1 MTSLNIWFQGARP
14 KTLGAAIAPV
24 FVGSSIAYYEKSFDL
39 TISLL
44 ALLVSISI
52 QIAVNYANDYSD
64 GIKGTDD
71 QRVGPVRLVGQ
82 KLASPKSVKTAA
94 IIFFSIA
101 ALAGLFITILSNQW
115 WFLLLGL
122 SAIVAA
128 WTYTGGPK
136 PYGYAGLGE
145 LFVFI
150 YFGLVAVLGTTY
162 AQTLYLKPYF
172 FLYAISIGL
181 FASAILIANNLR
193 DREKDKQNKKNTL
206 AVKLGDQKTR
216 ILYVLLMI
224 LPFILVLSLFTY
236 NSINPGTRIG
246 ATIQIQLLA
255 LFLAWRSIKPVINK
269 VMGKDL
275 IPVLIKTGQT
285 ELLWALLVS
294 LALVLE
300 TN

>member
-24 FVGSSIAYYEKSFDL
+24 LVGSSIAYYEKSFSL
-39 TISLL
+39 IISLL
-44 ALLVSISI
+44 ALVVSVSI

-71 QRVGPVRLVGQ
+71 HRVGPVRLVGQ
-82 KLASPKSVKTAA
+82 KLASPQAVKTAA
-94 IIFFSIA
+94 MLFFFVA
-101 ALAGLFITILSNQW
+101 ALSGLFITILSKQW

-122 SAIVAA
+122 SAFIAA

-145 LFVFI
+145 VFVFI
-150 YFGLVAVLGTTY
+150 YFGLVAVIGTTY
-162 AQTLYLKPYF
+162 AQTLYIKPYF

-181 FASAILIANNLR
+181 FASAILVANNLR
-193 DREKDKQNKKNTL
+193 DREKDKQNNKNTL

-216 ILYVLLMI
+216 NLYVLFMV
-224 LPFILVLSLFTY
+224 LPFILLMSLFIF
-236 NSINPGTRIG
+236 NSINQGTRIG

-255 LFLAWRSIKPVINK
+255 LVFAWRSIKPVINK
-269 VMGKDL
+269 VAGKEL
-275 IPVLIKTGQT
+275 IPVLVNTGKT

>member
-24 FVGSSIAYYEKSFDL
+24 LVGSSIAYYEKSFSL
-39 TISLL
+39 TIFLL
-44 ALLVSISI
+44 ALVVSVSI

-82 KLASPKSVKTAA
+82 KLASPQAVKTAA
-94 IIFFSIA
+94 MLFFLVA
-101 ALAGLFITILSNQW
+101 ALSGLFITILSKQW

-122 SAIVAA
+122 SAFIAA

-145 LFVFI
+145 VFVFI
-150 YFGLVAVLGTTY
+150 YFGLVAVIGTTY
-162 AQTLYLKPYF
+162 AQTLYVKPYF

-181 FASAILIANNLR
+181 FASAILVANNLR
-193 DREKDKQNKKNTL
+193 DREKDKQNNKNTL

-216 ILYVLLMI
+216 NLYVLFLV
-224 LPFILVLSLFTY
+224 LPFILIMSLFIF

-255 LFLAWRSIKPVINK
+255 LVFAWRSIKPVINK
-269 VMGKDL
+269 VAGKEL
-275 IPVLIKTGQT
+275 IPVLVNTGKT

>member
-24 FVGSSIAYYEKSFDL
+24 LVGSSIAFYEKSFNL

-44 ALLVSISI
+44 ALLVSVSI
-52 QIAVNYANDYSD
+52 QIAVNYSNDYSD

-94 IIFFSIA
+94 ILFFLIA
-101 ALAGLFITILSNQW
+101 ALAGLIITILSQQW

-145 LFVFI
+145 VFVFI
-150 YFGLVAVLGTTY
+150 YFGLVAVIGTTY
-162 AQTLYLKPYF
+162 AQTLFLKPYF
-172 FLYAISIGL
+172 LLYAISIGL
-181 FASAILIANNLR
+181 FASAILVANNLR
-193 DREKDKQNKKNTL
+193 DREKDKQNNKNTL

-216 ILYVLLMI
+216 NLYVLLML
-224 LPFILVLSLFTY
+224 LPFILIVSLFIY
-236 NSINPGTRIG
+236 NQINSGTRIG

-255 LFLAWRSIKPVINK
+255 LVLAWKSIKPVINK
-269 VMGKDL
+269 VSGKDL
-275 IPVLIKTGQT
+275 IPVLVNTGKT

-294 LALVLE
+294 LALILE

>member
-24 FVGSSIAYYEKSFDL
+24 LVGSSIAFYEKSFNL

-44 ALLVSISI
+44 ALLVSVSI

-94 IIFFSIA
+94 ILFFLIA
-101 ALAGLFITILSNQW
+101 ALAGLIITILSQQW

-145 LFVFI
+145 VFVFI
-150 YFGLVAVLGTTY
+150 YFGLVAVIGTTY
-162 AQTLYLKPYF
+162 AQTLFFKPYF
-172 FLYAISIGL
+172 LLYAISIGL
-181 FASAILIANNLR
+181 FASAILVANNLR
-193 DREKDKQNKKNTL
+193 DREKDKQNNKNTL
-206 AVKLGDQKTR
+206 AVKLEDQKTR
-216 ILYVLLMI
+216 NLYVLLML
-224 LPFILVLSLFTY
+224 LPFILIVSLFIY
-236 NSINPGTRIG
+236 NQINSGTRIG

-255 LFLAWRSIKPVINK
+255 LVLAWKSIKPVINK
-269 VMGKDL
+269 VSGKDL
-275 IPVLIKTGQT
+275 IPVLVNTGKT

-294 LALVLE
+294 LALILE

>member
-14 KTLGAAIAPV
+14 KTLGAAVAPV
-24 FVGSSIAYYEKSFDL
+24 LVGSSIAYYEKSFSL
-39 TISLL
+39 IISLS
-44 ALLVSISI
+44 ALVVSVSI

-82 KLASPKSVKTAA
+82 KLASPQSVKTAA
-94 IIFFSIA
+94 ILFFFVA
-101 ALAGLFITILSNQW
+101 ALSGLFITILSKQW

-122 SAIVAA
+122 SAFIAA

-145 LFVFI
+145 VFVFI
-150 YFGLVAVLGTTY
+150 YFGLVAVIGTTY
-162 AQTLYLKPYF
+162 AQTLYIKPYF

-181 FASAILIANNLR
+181 FASAILVANNLR
-193 DREKDKQNKKNTL
+193 DREKDKQNNKNTL

-216 ILYVLLMI
+216 NLYVLFMV
-224 LPFILVLSLFTY
+224 LPFILIMSLFIF

-255 LFLAWRSIKPVINK
+255 LVFAWRSIKSVINN
-269 VMGKDL
+269 VSGKEL
-275 IPVLIKTGQT
+275 IPVLVNTGKT

>member
-24 FVGSSIAYYEKSFDL
+24 LVGSSIAFYEKSFNL

-44 ALLVSISI
+44 ALLVSVSI

-82 KLASPKSVKTAA
+82 KLASPKSVKLVA
-94 IIFFSIA
+94 ILFFLIA
-101 ALAGLFITILSNQW
+101 ALAGLIITILSQQW

-145 LFVFI
+145 VFVFI
-150 YFGLVAVLGTTY
+150 YFGLVAVIGTTY
-162 AQTLYLKPYF
+162 AQTLFFKPYF
-172 FLYAISIGL
+172 LLYAISIGL
-181 FASAILIANNLR
+181 FASAILVANNLR
-193 DREKDKQNKKNTL
+193 DREKDKQNNKNTL

-216 ILYVLLMI
+216 NLYVLFMV
-224 LPFILVLSLFTY
+224 LPFILIVSLFIFNT
-236 NSINPGTRIG
+236 INPGTRIG

-255 LFLAWRSIKPVINK
+255 LVLAWKSIKPVINK
-269 VMGKDL
+269 VSGKDL
-275 IPVLIKTGQT
+275 IPVLVNTGKT

>member
-24 FVGSSIAYYEKSFDL
+24 LVGSSIAYYEKSFDL

-44 ALLVSISI
+44 ALLVSVSI

-181 FASAILIANNLR
+181 FASAILVANNLR
-193 DREKDKQNKKNTL
+193 DREKDKQNNKNTL

-216 ILYVLLMI
+216 NLYVLLMI
-224 LPFILVLSLFTY
+224 LPFILLLTLFIY
-236 NSINPGTRIG
+236 DRINPRIRIG

-255 LFLAWRSIKPVINK
+255 LFLAWSSIKPVIDQ
-269 VMGKDL
+269 VIGKEL

>member
-24 FVGSSIAYYEKSFDL
+24 LVGSSIAYYEKSFDL
-39 TISLL
+39 TISLM
-44 ALLVSISI
+44 ALMVSISI
-52 QIAVNYANDYSD
+52 QVAVNYANDYSD

-82 KLASPKSVKTAA
+82 KLASPKSVKIAA

-181 FASAILIANNLR
+181 FASAILVANNLR
-193 DREKDKQNKKNTL
+193 DREKDKQNNKNTL

-224 LPFILVLSLFTY
+224 LPFILVLSLSIY

>member
-24 FVGSSIAYYEKSFDL
+24 LVGSSIAYYEKSFSL

-52 QIAVNYANDYSD
+52 QVAVNYANDYSD

-82 KLASPKSVKTAA
+82 KLASPRSVKTAA
-94 IIFFSIA
+94 ILFFSVA
-101 ALAGLFITILSNQW
+101 ALSGLFITILSQQW
-115 WFLLLGL
+115 WFLLLGF

-145 LFVFI
+145 VFVFI
-150 YFGLVAVLGTTY
+150 YFGLVAVIGTTY
-162 AQTLYLKPYF
+162 AQTLFFKPYF
-172 FLYAISIGL
+172 LLYAISIGF
-181 FASAILIANNLR
+181 FASALLVANNLR
-193 DREKDKQNKKNTL
+193 DREKDKQNNKNTL
-206 AVKLGDQKTR
+206 AVKIGDKKTR
-216 ILYVLLMI
+216 NLYVLLMI
-224 LPFILVLSLFTY
+224 LPFILIVSLFIY
-236 NSINPGTRIG
+236 NIFNPGTRIG

-255 LFLAWRSIKPVINK
+255 FVLAWRSIKPVINK
-269 VMGKDL
+269 VTGRDL
-275 IPVLIKTGQT
+275 IPVLVNTGKT
-285 ELLWALLVS
+285 EILWALLVS
-294 LALVLE
+294 VALVLE

>member
-1 MTSLNIWFQGARP
+1 
-14 KTLGAAIAPV
+14 
-24 FVGSSIAYYEKSFDL
+24 
-39 TISLL
+39 L
-44 ALLVSISI
+44 ALVVSVSI

-82 KLASPKSVKTAA
+82 KLASPQAVKTAA
-94 IIFFSIA
+94 ILFFLVA
-101 ALAGLFITILSNQW
+101 ALSGLFITILSKQW

-122 SAIVAA
+122 SAFIAA

-145 LFVFI
+145 VFVFI
-150 YFGLVAVLGTTY
+150 YFGLVAVIGTTY
-162 AQTLYLKPYF
+162 AQTLYIKPYF

-181 FASAILIANNLR
+181 FASAILVANNLR
-193 DREKDKQNKKNTL
+193 DREKDKQNNKNTL

-216 ILYVLLMI
+216 NLYVLFMV
-224 LPFILVLSLFTY
+224 LPFILIVSLFIF

-255 LFLAWRSIKPVINK
+255 LVFAWRSIKPVINK
-269 VMGKDL
+269 VAGKEL
-275 IPVLIKTGQT
+275 IPVLVNTGKT

>member
-24 FVGSSIAYYEKSFDL
+24 LVGSSIAYYEKSFDL
-39 TISLL
+39 DISLL
-44 ALLVSISI
+44 ALLVSVSI
-52 QIAVNYANDYSD
+52 QIAVNFANDYSD

-122 SAIVAA
+122 SAIIAA

-181 FASAILIANNLR
+181 FASAILVANNLR

-216 ILYVLLMI
+216 NLYVLLMI
-224 LPFILVLSLFTY
+224 LPFILVLSLFIY
-236 NSINPGTRIG
+236 NGINPGARIG

-255 LFLAWRSIKPVINK
+255 LFLAWSSIKPVIDQ
-269 VMGKDL
+269 VIGKEL

>member
-24 FVGSSIAYYEKSFDL
+24 LVGSSIAYYEKSFDL

-44 ALLVSISI
+44 ALLVSVSI

-82 KLASPKSVKTAA
+82 KLASPKSVKAAA

-181 FASAILIANNLR
+181 FASAILVANNLR

-216 ILYVLLMI
+216 NLYVLLMI
-224 LPFILVLSLFTY
+224 LPFILVLSLFIY

-255 LFLAWRSIKPVINK
+255 LFLAWSSIKPVINK

-275 IPVLIKTGQT
+275 IPVLVKTGQT
-285 ELLWALLVS
+285 ELLWALLAS

>member
-24 FVGSSIAYYEKSFDL
+24 LVGSSIAYYEKSFSL

-52 QIAVNYANDYSD
+52 QVAVNYANDYSD

-82 KLASPKSVKTAA
+82 KLASPRSVKTAA
-94 IIFFSIA
+94 ILFFSVA
-101 ALAGLFITILSNQW
+101 ALSGLFITILSQQW
-115 WFLLLGL
+115 WFLLLGF

-145 LFVFI
+145 VFVFI
-150 YFGLVAVLGTTY
+150 YFGLVAVIGTTY
-162 AQTLYLKPYF
+162 AQTLFFKPYF
-172 FLYAISIGL
+172 LLYAISIGL
-181 FASAILIANNLR
+181 FASAILVANNLR
-193 DREKDKQNKKNTL
+193 DREKDKQNNKNTL
-206 AVKLGDQKTR
+206 AVKLGDKRTR
-216 ILYVLLMI
+216 NLYVLLMI
-224 LPFILVLSLFTY
+224 LPFILIVSLFIY
-236 NSINPGTRIG
+236 NIFNPGTRIG

-255 LFLAWRSIKPVINK
+255 FVLAWRSIKPVINK
-269 VMGKDL
+269 VTGRDL
-275 IPVLIKTGQT
+275 IPVLVNTGKT
-285 ELLWALLVS
+285 EILWALLVS
-294 LALVLE
+294 VALVLE

>member
-24 FVGSSIAYYEKSFDL
+24 LVGSSIAFYEKSFNL

-44 ALLVSISI
+44 ALLVSVSI

-94 IIFFSIA
+94 ILFFLIA
-101 ALAGLFITILSNQW
+101 ALAGLLITILSQQW

-122 SAIVAA
+122 SAFIAA

-145 LFVFI
+145 VFVFI
-150 YFGLVAVLGTTY
+150 YFGLVAVIGTTY
-162 AQTLYLKPYF
+162 AQTLFFKPYF
-172 FLYAISIGL
+172 LLYAISIGL
-181 FASAILIANNLR
+181 FASAILVANNLR
-193 DREKDKQNKKNTL
+193 DREKDKQNNKNTL

-216 ILYVLLMI
+216 NLYVLLML
-224 LPFILVLSLFTY
+224 LPFILIVSLFIY
-236 NSINPGTRIG
+236 NQINSGTRIG

-255 LFLAWRSIKPVINK
+255 LVLAWKSIKPVINK
-269 VMGKDL
+269 VSGKDL
-275 IPVLIKTGQT
+275 IPVLVNTGKT

>member
-24 FVGSSIAYYEKSFDL
+24 LVGSSIAYYEKSFDL

-44 ALLVSISI
+44 ALIVSISI

-82 KLASPKSVKTAA
+82 KLASPKSVKAAA

-181 FASAILIANNLR
+181 FASAILVANNLR

-216 ILYVLLMI
+216 NLYVLLMI
-224 LPFILVLSLFTY
+224 LPFILVLSLFIY
-236 NSINPGTRIG
+236 NGINPGTRIG

-255 LFLAWRSIKPVINK
+255 LFLAWSSIKPVINK
-269 VMGKDL
+269 VIGKEL

>member
-24 FVGSSIAYYEKSFDL
+24 IVGSSIAYYEKSFDL

-44 ALLVSISI
+44 ALVVSVSI

-94 IIFFSIA
+94 IIFFSLA
-101 ALAGLFITILSNQW
+101 ALAGLFITILSSQW

-150 YFGLVAVLGTTY
+150 YFGLVAVVGTTY

-181 FASAILIANNLR
+181 FASAILVANNLR
-193 DREKDKQNKKNTL
+193 DREKDKQNNKNTL

-216 ILYVLLMI
+216 SLYVLLMI
-224 LPFILVLSLFTY
+224 LPFILLLSLFIY
-236 NSINPGTRIG
+236 NRMNPGTRIG

-269 VMGKDL
+269 AMGKEL

-285 ELLWALLVS
+285 ELLWALLAS

>member
-24 FVGSSIAYYEKSFDL
+24 LVGSSIAFYEKSFNL

-44 ALLVSISI
+44 ALLVNVSI

-64 GIKGTDD
+64 GIKSTDD

-94 IIFFSIA
+94 ILFFLIA
-101 ALAGLFITILSNQW
+101 ALAGLIITILSQQW

-145 LFVFI
+145 VFVFI
-150 YFGLVAVLGTTY
+150 YFGLVAVIGTTY
-162 AQTLYLKPYF
+162 AQTLFFKPYF
-172 FLYAISIGL
+172 LLYAISIGL
-181 FASAILIANNLR
+181 FASAILVANNLR
-193 DREKDKQNKKNTL
+193 DREKDKQNNKNTL

-216 ILYVLLMI
+216 NLYVLLML
-224 LPFILVLSLFTY
+224 LPFILIVSLFIY
-236 NSINPGTRIG
+236 NQINSGTRIG

-255 LFLAWRSIKPVINK
+255 LVLAWKSIKPVINK
-269 VMGKDL
+269 VSGKDL
-275 IPVLIKTGQT
+275 IPVLVNTGKT

-294 LALVLE
+294 LALILE

>member
-24 FVGSSIAYYEKSFDL
+24 LVGSSIAYYEKSFDL

-44 ALLVSISI
+44 ALLVSVSI

-101 ALAGLFITILSNQW
+101 ALAGLLITILSNQW

-181 FASAILIANNLR
+181 FASAILVANNLR
-193 DREKDKQNKKNTL
+193 DREKDKQNNKNTL

-216 ILYVLLMI
+216 NLYVLFLI
-224 LPFILVLSLFTY
+224 LPFILLLSLFIY
-236 NSINPGTRIG
+236 NRINPGTRIG

-255 LFLAWRSIKPVINK
+255 LFLAWSSIKPVINK

-275 IPVLIKTGQT
+275 IPVLVKTGQT
-285 ELLWALLVS
+285 ELLWALLAS

>member
-24 FVGSSIAYYEKSFDL
+24 LVGSSIAFYEKSFNL

-44 ALLVSISI
+44 ALLVSVSI

-64 GIKGTDD
+64 GIKSTDD
-71 QRVGPVRLVGQ
+71 QRIGPVRLVGQ

-94 IIFFSIA
+94 ILFFLIA
-101 ALAGLFITILSNQW
+101 ALAGLIITILSQQW

-145 LFVFI
+145 VFVFI
-150 YFGLVAVLGTTY
+150 YFGLVAVIGTTY
-162 AQTLYLKPYF
+162 AQTLFFKPYF
-172 FLYAISIGL
+172 LLYAISIGL
-181 FASAILIANNLR
+181 FASAILVANNLR
-193 DREKDKQNKKNTL
+193 DREKDKQNNKNTL

-216 ILYVLLMI
+216 NLYVLLML
-224 LPFILVLSLFTY
+224 LPFILIVSLFIY
-236 NSINPGTRIG
+236 NQINSGTRIG

-255 LFLAWRSIKPVINK
+255 LVLAWKSIKPVINK
-269 VMGKDL
+269 VSGKDL
-275 IPVLIKTGQT
+275 IPVLVNTGKT

-294 LALVLE
+294 LALILE

>member
-24 FVGSSIAYYEKSFDL
+24 LVGSSIAYYEKSFDL

-44 ALLVSISI
+44 ALLVSVSI

-101 ALAGLFITILSNQW
+101 ALAGLLITILSNQW
-115 WFLLLGL
+115 WFLILGL

-181 FASAILIANNLR
+181 FASAILVANNLR
-193 DREKDKQNKKNTL
+193 DREKDKQNNKNTL

-216 ILYVLLMI
+216 NLYVLFMI
-224 LPFILVLSLFTY
+224 LPFILLLTLLLY
-236 NSINPGTRIG
+236 NRINPGARIG

-275 IPVLIKTGQT
+275 IPVLVKTGQT

>member
-24 FVGSSIAYYEKSFDL
+24 LVGSSIAFYEKSFNL

-44 ALLVSISI
+44 ALLVSVSI
-52 QIAVNYANDYSD
+52 QIAVNYSNDYSD

-94 IIFFSIA
+94 ILFFLIA
-101 ALAGLFITILSNQW
+101 ALAGLIITILSQQW

-128 WTYTGGPK
+128 CTYTGGPK

-145 LFVFI
+145 VFVFI
-150 YFGLVAVLGTTY
+150 YFGLVAVIGTTY
-162 AQTLYLKPYF
+162 AQTLFFKPYF
-172 FLYAISIGL
+172 LLYAISIGL
-181 FASAILIANNLR
+181 FASAILVANNLR
-193 DREKDKQNKKNTL
+193 DREKDKQNNKNTL

-216 ILYVLLMI
+216 NLHVLLML
-224 LPFILVLSLFTY
+224 LPFILIVSLFIY
-236 NSINPGTRIG
+236 NQINSGTRIG

-255 LFLAWRSIKPVINK
+255 LVLAWKSIKPVINK
-269 VMGKDL
+269 VSGKDL
-275 IPVLIKTGQT
+275 IPVLVNTGKT

-294 LALVLE
+294 LALILE

>member
-24 FVGSSIAYYEKSFDL
+24 LVGSSIAYYEKSFDL

-44 ALLVSISI
+44 ALMVSISI
-52 QIAVNYANDYSD
+52 QVAVNYANDYSD

-82 KLASPKSVKTAA
+82 KLASPKSVKTAS

-101 ALAGLFITILSNQW
+101 ALVGLFSTILSNQW

-181 FASAILIANNLR
+181 FASAILVANNLR
-193 DREKDKQNKKNTL
+193 DREKDKQNNKNTL

-216 ILYVLLMI
+216 NLYVLLMI
-224 LPFILVLSLFTY
+224 LPFILLLSLFIY
-236 NSINPGTRIG
+236 NRINPGIRIG

-255 LFLAWRSIKPVINK
+255 LFLAWRSIKPVINQ
-269 VMGKDL
+269 VTGKDL
-275 IPVLIKTGQT
+275 IPVLVKTGQT

>member
-24 FVGSSIAYYEKSFDL
+24 LVGSSIAFYEKSFNL
-39 TISLL
+39 IISLL
-44 ALLVSISI
+44 ALLVSVSI

-94 IIFFSIA
+94 ILFFLIA
-101 ALAGLFITILSNQW
+101 ALAGLLITILSQQW

-122 SAIVAA
+122 SAFIAA

-145 LFVFI
+145 VFVFI
-150 YFGLVAVLGTTY
+150 YFGLVAVIGTTY
-162 AQTLYLKPYF
+162 AQTLFFKPYF
-172 FLYAISIGL
+172 LLYAISIGL
-181 FASAILIANNLR
+181 FASAILVANNLR
-193 DREKDKQNKKNTL
+193 DREKDKQNNKNTL

-216 ILYVLLMI
+216 NLYVLLML
-224 LPFILVLSLFTY
+224 LPFILIVSLFIY
-236 NSINPGTRIG
+236 NQINSGTRIG

-255 LFLAWRSIKPVINK
+255 LVLAWKSIKPVINK
-269 VMGKDL
+269 VSGKDL
-275 IPVLIKTGQT
+275 IPVLVNTGKT

-294 LALVLE
+294 LALILE

>member
-24 FVGSSIAYYEKSFDL
+24 LVGSSIAYYEKSFSL
-39 TISLL
+39 IISLL
-44 ALLVSISI
+44 ALVVSVSI

-82 KLASPKSVKTAA
+82 KLASPQAVKTAA
-94 IIFFSIA
+94 MLFFLVA
-101 ALAGLFITILSNQW
+101 ALSGLFITILSKQW

-122 SAIVAA
+122 SAFIAA

-145 LFVFI
+145 VFVFI
-150 YFGLVAVLGTTY
+150 YFGLVAVIGTTY
-162 AQTLYLKPYF
+162 AQTLYIKPYF

-181 FASAILIANNLR
+181 FASAILVANNLR
-193 DREKDKQNKKNTL
+193 DREKDKQNNKNTL

-216 ILYVLLMI
+216 SLYVLFMV
-224 LPFILVLSLFTY
+224 LPFNLIMSLFIF

-255 LFLAWRSIKPVINK
+255 LVFAWKSIKPVINK
-269 VMGKDL
+269 VAGKEL
-275 IPVLIKTGQT
+275 IPVLVNTGKT

-294 LALVLE
+294 LSLVLE